1 MSNRPSKNLTVGDF
15 ILNNEAAFAWTVKV
29 FVPNENGDGKRALK
43 FKVEFVHVTPEER
56 MQMLEQFQEQ
66 LAEKARLQKLA
77 DEERTDEDVAALRAV
92 LSFERMLM
100 ERVVNRFISGVRN
113 ASGEDISQLESTKAG
128 MLSNAWARD
137 ALIQAYQ
144 QALQGR
150 SAEGN

>member
-1 MSNRPSKNLTVGDF
+1 MSNRPSNNVVAGDF
-15 ILNNEAAFAWTVKV
+15 ILNNDAVFPWTVKV
-29 FVPNENGDGKRALK
+29 WVPNEKGDGKRALK
-43 FKVEFVHVTPEER
+43 FRVEFVHVTPEER

-66 LAEKARLQKLA
+66 LAEKTRLQKLA

-113 ASGEDISQLESTKAG
+113 AAGEDISQLESTKPA

-137 ALIQAYQ
+137 ALIQSYQ